1 MDRDTSE
8 VCLVC
13 LLESEGEIGLEGSK
27 LEHIKGCI
35 SNESCVINFVS
46 DVPSARETTT
56 ICLNRYNTKK
66 KKTKTTTKRRE
77 GCGEKRLDEQFKKK
91 QQMNQNLSVS
101 IHLYCSRTVNNKQ
114 RMQSPQNS

>member
-1 MDRDTSE
+1 MDRDTTE

-13 LLESEGEIGLEGSK
+13 LSESEGKIDLERNK
-27 LEHIKGCI
+27 MNIQKDAFL
-35 SNESCVINFVS
+35 INFVS

-77 GCGEKRLDEQFKKK
+77 GCGEKRLDE
-91 QQMNQNLSVS
+91 
-101 IHLYCSRTVNNKQ
+101 
-114 RMQSPQNS
+114 